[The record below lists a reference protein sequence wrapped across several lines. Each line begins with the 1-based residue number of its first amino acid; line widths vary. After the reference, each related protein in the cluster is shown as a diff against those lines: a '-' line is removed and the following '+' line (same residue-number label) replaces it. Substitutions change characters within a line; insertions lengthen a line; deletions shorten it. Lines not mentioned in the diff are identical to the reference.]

1 MTGYDELLHARV
13 EQLRRI
19 EERLDDIAKKLPHQS
34 VMLDLYQLRC
44 DLRDMIAAAERDH
57 AEF

>member
-1 MTGYDELLHARV
+1 MDELLYSRV
-13 EQLRRI
+13 KQLKEI
-19 EERLDDIAKKLPHQS
+19 EDRLYDLAKKLPHQS

-44 DLRDMIAAAERDH
+44 DLRDMIAAAEREH